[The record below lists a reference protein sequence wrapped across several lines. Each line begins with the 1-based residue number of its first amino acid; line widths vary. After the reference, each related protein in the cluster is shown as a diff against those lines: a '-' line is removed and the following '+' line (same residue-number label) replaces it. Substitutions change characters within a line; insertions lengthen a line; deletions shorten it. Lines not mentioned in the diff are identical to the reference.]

1 MESFQKRAR
10 ERRKREKQAEKQA
23 RRHDRSAVD
32 QTDAREG
39 TPGDP
44 SIRPLPPALLS
55 NDGAPAESPSTTRP
69 ST

>member
-23 RRHDRSAVD
+23 RRHDRSAG

-39 TPGDP
+39 APGDP
-44 SIRPLPPALLS
+44 SLRPLPPALHS